1 MRLLNVHTL
10 EFEEFYHDDIESLPR
25 YIIASHRWGKREP
38 KYKDVVKRRHTD
50 SPGHKKIEGFCR
62 TIRESGTGVDWLWID
77 TVCIDQRSSSELH
90 ESINSMF
97 RWYANAECCLAYLG
111 DVVAENDKSS
121 NDHEKHHTASFGRSK
136 WFTRGWT
143 LQELIAPK
151 LVIFFDQ
158 TWQAIGHKGQTTSN
172 CDPLCFASTTNLTS
186 LISQISEIPPDVL
199 HDCEKRK
206 ECSDEEKMSWMTN
219 RRTTRVEDLAY
230 CLLGIFEVFMPLV
243 YGEGDQSRHRLLKE
257 ILAKKET
264 ERPRRETP
272 STLPDQEIDSQLC
285 SEEKAL
291 DLSSRVSR
299 LMRRRGYDK
308 DEAVFHLAMKA
319 ARERG
324 VQVEQAREEI
334 EQYLNAFEQ
343 HAAWTK
349 YQYRSLRKQGSP
361 RATAI
366 RRMEAEL
373 CRCGYNV
380 VDAQR
385 SLKAR
390 LWYERLP
397 QVRRTEEKD
406 GLSGTEESQHLRVPP
421 AYTWISGKSGM
432 WDETQR
438 SPVPEINVFDYE
450 LQEQEPQE
458 GLRGTEHVASSL
470 KSTRDTAPKD
480 SERDA
485 AEKMPSARIDVPSQ
499 QARTTEPAVHLPESP
514 ERRRTAGAPAV
525 SSREVSAEHLQ
536 VESTASTISSDAAGS
551 VEADIVVKDD
561 LTLNLEFPAQKRASD
576 RPASTMTAS
585 ENDEDAGLDLQ
596 RTATSFSSL
605 MASGNLANVARS
617 MGFADSDSSEYR
629 ADLPIRNLPARR
641 QPLYVSRDQEVPT
654 TTAIETPVV
663 ASLSSQETDMATGP
677 REVRKDMPVLQDGA
691 IARTFLE
698 AG

>member
-10 EFEEFYHDDIESLPR
+10 EFEEFYHDNIESLPR
-25 YIIASHRWGKREP
+25 YIIASHRWGRREL
-38 KYKDVVKRRHTD
+38 KYKDVVKKRHTD
-50 SPGHKKIEGFCR
+50 SPGHKKIEGFCK

-77 TVCIDQRSSSELH
+77 TVCIDQRSSSELT

-111 DVVAENDKSS
+111 DVVATKDKGS
-121 NDHEKHHTASFGRSK
+121 NDQEKHHSTSFGRSK
-136 WFTRGWT
+136 WFARGWT
-143 LQELIAPK
+143 LQELIAPR

-158 TWQAIGHKGQTTSN
+158 TWQVIGHKGQTTSN
-172 CDPLCFASTTNLTS
+172 CDPLCFASNTNLTS
-186 LISQISEIPPDVL
+186 LISQISGIPNDVL
-199 HDCEKRK
+199 RDCEKRK
-206 ECSDEEKMSWMTN
+206 ACSVEEKMSWMTN

-257 ILAKKET
+257 IVAKKEM
-264 ERPRRETP
+264 EQPQRET
-272 STLPDQEIDSQLC
+272 SSALPGHEIDRQLC

-299 LMRRRGYDK
+299 LMRRRGYSK
-308 DEAVFHLAMKA
+308 DDAVFHLALKD

-349 YQYRSLRKQGSP
+349 YQYRSWRKQGLP

-380 VDAQR
+380 LDAHR

-397 QVRRTEEKD
+397 QEQRREEKAKVLEAE
-406 GLSGTEESQHLRVPP
+406 GNQHLRVPP
-421 AYTWISGKSGM
+421 ASSWMSGNSGL
-432 WDETQR
+432 WDETKR
-438 SPVPEINVFDYE
+438 NLVPEINVFDYE
-450 LQEQEPQE
+450 LQEQQDSV
-458 GLRGTEHVASSL
+458 GRTEHDAPARGQA
-470 KSTRDTAPKD
+470 RDTAAED
-480 SERDA
+480 YAHNASEERPIA
-485 AEKMPSARIDVPSQ
+485 QVNLLRQ
-499 QARTTEPAVHLPESP
+499 QPRTTESTEHLPISS
-514 ERRRTAGAPAV
+514 ERKLNTGAPTD
-525 SSREVSAEHLQ
+525 SSREVPAEHLQ
-536 VESTASTISSDAAGS
+536 VGNTSSAVSQDAAGS
-551 VEADIVVKDD
+551 TEEEIIAKDSPA
-561 LTLNLEFPAQKRASD
+561 LILKVPAQNQAGDMITPS
-576 RPASTMTAS
+576 MTES
-585 ENDEDAGLDLQ
+585 ENEKDAILDLQ
-596 RTATSFSSL
+596 PPASSSTES
-605 MASGNLANVARS
+605 MAREDIGNAAQPKD
-617 MGFADSDSSEYR
+617 FADSDSSQYR
-629 ADLPIRNLPARR
+629 ADLPIRNAPACR
-641 QPLYVSRDQEVPT
+641 QPLYVSRDQGVPKT
-654 TTAIETPVV
+654 AAIEAPL
-663 ASLSSQETDMATGP
+663 AADSSLQETNVATGP
-677 REVRKDMPVLQDGA
+677 EEVRKDMPVLQNGA